1 MPCATCQR
9 IRRRSPPNQR
19 IRQPRVEEVVGYA
32 QQITKHKTVSSSTLA
47 MMVRDL
53 VLPVFL
59 RKAATDTR
67 LRWLYNHQIP
77 WDRPFDSES

>member
-1 MPCATCQR
+1 
-9 IRRRSPPNQR
+9 
-19 IRQPRVEEVVGYA
+19 
-32 QQITKHKTVSSSTLA
+32 

-67 LRWLYNHQIP
+67 LRWLYDHQIP
-77 WDRPFDSES
+77 WDRPIDSES